1 MSQANV
7 NSDIANFKQ
16 NGIINIRT
24 YAQECDQLD
33 QILNGIASAGGGM
46 TVVAGVW
53 VDSKFDRPIFSI
65 KWGFVT
71 YTCV

>member
-65 KWGFVT
+65 KCGFVT
-71 YTCV
+71 YTCL

>member
-1 MSQANV
+1 MNQTDV
-7 NSDIANFKQ
+7 NSDIIRFKQ

-33 QILNGIASAGGGM
+33 QILNGIASASGGM

-53 VDSKFDRPIFSI
+53 VDSKFYESLTFCFGDH
-65 KWGFVT
+65 K
-71 YTCV
+71 C